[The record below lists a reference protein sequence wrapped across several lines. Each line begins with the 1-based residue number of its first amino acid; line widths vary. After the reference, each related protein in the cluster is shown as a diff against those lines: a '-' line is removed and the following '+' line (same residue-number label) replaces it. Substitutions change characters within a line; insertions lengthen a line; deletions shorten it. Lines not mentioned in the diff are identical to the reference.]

1 MSPCVCS
8 FLQQASVATAS
19 PHHPGRRCATVSQSS
34 PFQSASLRPTSRQQR
49 RGSVV
54 NYAQCRTVRA
64 AAAAE
69 VGKEIAKSEIP
80 AFIPRQDLMD
90 QLTRWAYTEV
100 QEESMRKFGL
110 AVKVSLSLAAPAF
123 SHLTKLSSLVL
134 PCTKLKRGIPQV
146 QRTTHEGIPWGFVS
160 SILRDGATVTDI
172 SVSFDLENTRKYDW
186 VGRNADGFPI
196 MEGASEDILGKHF
209 VIR

>member
-1 MSPCVCS
+1 MSPCVGS
-8 FLQQASVATAS
+8 FLQQASAATAS
-19 PHHPGRRCATVSQSS
+19 RHHPGRRCATVSQSS

-54 NYAQCRTVRA
+54 HYAQCRTVRA

-110 AVKVSLSLAAPAF
+110 AVKVTLSLAAPAF
-123 SHLTKLSSLVL
+123 FHLTKLSSLVL
-134 PCTKLKRGIPQV
+134 PCTKLKRYHRFSAPPMKAFHGDLSPAYCGTV
-146 QRTTHEGIPWGFVS
+146 QQLQI
-160 SILRDGATVTDI
+160 
-172 SVSFDLENTRKYDW
+172 
-186 VGRNADGFPI
+186 FP
-196 MEGASEDILGKHF
+196 
-209 VIR
+209 

>member
-19 PHHPGRRCATVSQSS
+19 RRHSGQRWAAVSQRSI
-34 PFQSASLRPTSRQQR
+34 FQTASLRHTPRQQR
-49 RGSVV
+49 RGSVF
-54 NYAQCRTVRA
+54 NHAQCKTVRA

-69 VGKEIAKSEIP
+69 VGKLIAKSEIP

-110 AVKVSLSLAAPAF
+110 AVKVGLVLAPPAF
-123 SHLTKLSSLVL
+123 SCLYTNAINGLALH
-134 PCTKLKRGIPQV
+134 
-146 QRTTHEGIPWGFVS
+146 TTQ
-160 SILRDGATVTDI
+160 L
-172 SVSFDLENTRKYDW
+172 
-186 VGRNADGFPI
+186 
-196 MEGASEDILGKHF
+196 
-209 VIR
+209 